1 MIEMM
6 MMELVVEVKVLEFV
20 LEVLPRFKFLHCPRT
35 VGQQEVED
43 GGEDEV
49 EEGDGGG
56 SNQVQDGSKVR

>member
-1 MIEMM
+1 
-6 MMELVVEVKVLEFV
+6 MMELVVEAKMLEFV

-43 GGEDEV
+43 GGKDEV

-56 SNQVQDGSKVR
+56 SD